1 MQEEIKRILDKV
13 GETSDFEGI
22 DFVDVNTCSSDC
34 DNALHV
40 VGHGTIFP
48 RLEDGSA

>member
-22 DFVDVNTCSSDC
+22 DLTDINACSADG

-40 VGHGTIFP
+40 VVRWNDLPAAGGW
-48 RLEDGSA
+48 